1 MRLSYKYSFIFV
13 KNIYNLK
20 SLLYKYR
27 AIFRFLGFFLGT
39 YLLLGFFY
47 ALYLHYFQ
55 QDNHPDFVT
64 ELVAKQSSMLLSGFG
79 FAGSVVPDAGMPAM
93 KLLVNNM
100 PVAIIVEGCNAVS
113 IIILFVSFVISLA
126 QDFKKTFLFLFVGMV
141 LIYTVN
147 IIRIALLSFL
157 LYKYPEHTEFLHGV
171 VFPGIIYGM
180 VFLLWVIW
188 IRMIPNFYK
197 NV

>member
-1 MRLSYKYSFIFV
+1 M
-13 KNIYNLK
+13 K

-27 AIFRFLGFFLGT
+27 AIFRFLGLFLGT

-47 ALYLHYFQ
+47 AFYLHYFQ
-55 QDNHPDFVT
+55 QNNHPDFIT

-79 FAGSVVPDAGMPAM
+79 FAGSVVPDGGMPAM
-93 KLLVNNM
+93 TLLVNNM
-100 PVAIIVEGCNAVS
+100 PVATIVEGCNAVS
-113 IIILFVSFVISLA
+113 IIILFVAFLISFA
-126 QDFKKTFLFLFVGMV
+126 QDFKKTILFLFVGMV
-141 LIYTVN
+141 LIYSVN

-180 VFLLWVIW
+180 VFLLWIIW
-188 IRMIPNFYK
+188 IRITPNS
-197 NV
+197 NNNA